1 MIKKKIPVRSHT
13 GEFRKTN
20 SSNKKYLV
28 NDFEHRCA
36 YCDDLD
42 SISVGGCE
50 QYHVEHFAPKEK
62 FPELKFQYD
71 NLLYACPY
79 CNRSKNDDWPSD
91 DPSVNVVGNQ
101 GYIDPCTKEYYKHLD
116 RDEET
121 GNIIFKTELGKYM
134 YNKMKLYLR
143 RHSVIYMMDKLY
155 LKQCELQNL
164 INEDRNNGK
173 NTREKEVIL
182 QSIKKE
188 FFDYYSEYRE
198 G

>member
-1 MIKKKIPVRSHT
+1 MT
-13 GEFRKTN
+13 CQT
-20 SSNKKYLV
+20 
-28 NDFEHRCA
+28 
-36 YCDDLD
+36 
-42 SISVGGCE
+42 
-50 QYHVEHFAPKEK
+50 
-62 FPELKFQYD
+62 
-71 NLLYACPY
+71 
-79 CNRSKNDDWPSD
+79 
-91 DPSVNVVGNQ
+91 
-101 GYIDPCTKEYYKHLD
+101 IDPCTKEYYKHLD
-116 RDEET
+116 QDEET

-155 LKQCELQNL
+155 LKQRELQNS